1 MKEKGGEFFFTH
13 HFSLIRTM
21 NNAALKKP
29 FVILNMAM
37 TLDGKTSTIERRPT
51 DWTSPADKRRMIG
64 LRATA
69 DAVMVGARTAETDRT
84 SLAVPDERLQRA
96 RVRRGQPPHPLRVIV
111 SARGSFRENIRVFE
125 RPVSPILIFTSR
137 RAPRTKLDRLARLRD
152 VHVYV
157 VGARDVNVP
166 LMLDILAREWKVKR
180 LLAEGGAGLNW
191 SLFAAHA
198 VDEAFVTLCP
208 RVFGGAT
215 APTLVDGTG
224 FPRDVAPGAKLLC
237 CERHG
242 QELFLRY
249 RIQPPA
255 KPERSR

>member
-1 MKEKGGEFFFTH
+1 MHAK
-13 HFSLIRTM
+13 
-21 NNAALKKP
+21 LKRP
-29 FVILNMAM
+29 FVFLNMAM
-37 TLDGKTSTIERRPT
+37 TLDGKTSTIERQPT
-51 DWTSPADKRRMIG
+51 DWTSPTDKRRMIG

-96 RVRRGQPPHPLRVIV
+96 RVRRGLPPHPLRVIV
-111 SARGSFRENIRVFE
+111 SGDGSFSENIRVFE

-137 RAPRTKLDRLARLRD
+137 RASRAKLDRLARLPD
-152 VHVYV
+152 VHVHV
-157 VGARDVNVP
+157 VGERDVNVP
-166 LMLDILAREWKVKR
+166 LMLDLLARDWKVKR
-180 LLAEGGAGLNW
+180 LLGEGGAGLNW

-198 VDEAFVTLCP
+198 VDEVFVTLCP

-215 APTLVDGTG
+215 APTLVDGAG
-224 FPRDVAPGAKLLC
+224 FPREWTLEATLLR
-237 CERHG
+237 CERRG

-255 KPERSR
+255 RPRRRGFTGVA